1 MSFAALALMFATLP
15 AVGVRDNWVPYPDGR
30 PGGCYS
36 TPSGL
41 MYSCSRTP
49 KARERGLG
57 DAPAVDGE
65 PGDTAAELREV
76 RRELEA
82 LKQRQA
88 ELDAQRAAEDARR
101 AAEEAEREAAARPA
115 REAEQRDLDA
125 AMQAYNAIEG
135 AKDSARLREL
145 EAKTEA
151 CRKTLEARG
160 YRIMG
165 PGACRAPDASYVNC
179 PEC

>member
-1 MSFAALALMFATLP
+1 MSLAALALMFTTLP

-41 MYSCSRTP
+41 MYSCSRSP
-49 KARERGLG
+49 KAREGEA
-57 DAPAVDGE
+57 DDPPAIGTDVVD
-65 PGDTAAELREV
+65 PVAELREV

-88 ELDAQRAAEDARR
+88 ELDALRAAEDARR
-101 AAEEAEREAAARPA
+101 AAEEAEREAAARPQ

-125 AMQAYNAIEG
+125 AMQAYQAIEG

>member
-1 MSFAALALMFATLP
+1 MSFAALALMFATTP
-15 AVGVRDNWVPYPDGR
+15 AVGVRDNWVPYSDGR

-41 MYSCSRTP
+41 MYSCSRKP
-49 KARERGLG
+49 KEREG
-57 DAPAVDGE
+57 DGQVTPAVGGE
-65 PGDTAAELREV
+65 PVDPATELHEV

-101 AAEEAEREAAARPA
+101 AAEAAEREAATRPQ
-115 REAEQRDLDA
+115 REAEQRDHDA
-125 AMQAYNAIEG
+125 AMQAWQAIEG